1 MEFWLRL
8 TNFRKINVKIG
19 ENKNK
24 YFFMRVWESSIII
37 ACVYS
42 SFFLSP
48 WPWTGFFTKWNP
60 FFGIG
65 IILFRFYKFIFMLYA
80 WLHDVITV
88 FIPYVFGFF
97 SKFYF
102 SHNTFLGVFRAGE
115 SESISDFDLTLLYQD
130 MSIFTKEMSTFFKT
144 LQLVLL
150 V

>member
-1 MEFWLRL
+1 
-8 TNFRKINVKIG
+8 
-19 ENKNK
+19 
-24 YFFMRVWESSIII
+24 
-37 ACVYS
+37 
-42 SFFLSP
+42 
-48 WPWTGFFTKWNP
+48 
-60 FFGIG
+60 
-65 IILFRFYKFIFMLYA
+65 MLYA